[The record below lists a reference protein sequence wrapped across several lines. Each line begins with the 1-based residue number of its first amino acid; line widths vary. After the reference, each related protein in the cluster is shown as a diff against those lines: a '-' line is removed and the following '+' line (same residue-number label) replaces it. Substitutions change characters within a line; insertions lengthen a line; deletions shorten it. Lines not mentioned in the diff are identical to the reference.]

1 MPHLGVLSSVNEI
14 AATQVFERDCLI
26 YLGTCIA
33 PITQGKIGVPCTQY
47 EIDLPSGTQ
56 SGTLNIGDLLL
67 FPLESDQEA
76 RLILQ
81 PERNTDA
88 GAGPGRELN
97 TTVKGGTAGLILDG
111 RGRPIVFAENQ
122 SERADQIRRWS
133 EVLDL
138 YPR

>member
-1 MPHLGVLSSVNEI
+1 MHNTKSP
-14 AATQVFERDCLI
+14 
-26 YLGTCIA
+26 
-33 PITQGKIGVPCTQY
+33 
-47 EIDLPSGTQ
+47 LPDGTQ
-56 SGTLNIGDLLL
+56 SSTLNIGDLLH
-67 FPLESDQEA
+67 FPLEADQEA
-76 RLILQ
+76 HITLQ

-122 SERADQIRRWS
+122 SERTDQISRWS
-133 EVLDL
+133 ETLDL